1 MIPARQDGRTDWD
14 LEVLV
19 SASCG
24 SCWHTLTLVQQ
35 LHSTHPHVR
44 VKVTDVDEPGWVPPP
59 GFIGTPMFLAGGQI
73 LSLGNPTADALRAAF
88 GQEDH
93 GPAHR

>member
-1 MIPARQDGRTDWD
+1 MIPAREAGRTDWD

-24 SCWHTLTLVQQ
+24 ICWHTLTVVQALQ
-35 LHSTHPHVR
+35 SSHPQVR

-59 GFIGTPMFLAGGQI
+59 GFVGTPMFLADGQI
-73 LSLGNPTADALRAAF
+73 LSLGNPSADALRAAL
-88 GQEDH
+88 GREDH
-93 GPAHR
+93 ESAHR

>member
-1 MIPARQDGRTDWD
+1 MTGAPGAQHTDWD

-19 SASCG
+19 SAGCSGCG
-24 SCWHTLTLVQQ
+24 RALAVVEE

-44 VKVTDVDEPGWVPPP
+44 VRVTDVDEPGWVPPP
-59 GFIGTPMFLAGGQI
+59 GFVGTPMFLVGGQV
-73 LSLGNPTADALRAAF
+73 LSLGNPTSEVLWAAF
-88 GQEDH
+88 GQEGD